1 MAAYNH
7 VVLMGNLTSDI
18 ELRRLP
24 SGIAVADLRL
34 AVSEKFKNKSGEMV
48 DKPVFVDV
56 VVWDR
61 QAENCAQYLGKG
73 SQVLV
78 GGRLQMDEWTTKEGE
93 KRTKLRVRADQV
105 QFLGA
110 PRRAGAAGATGAAPQ
125 RGAPQ
130 DDASEPPPQDNSG
143 EETPF

>member
-7 VVLMGNLTSDI
+7 VVLVGNLTSDI

-34 AVSEKFKNKSGEMV
+34 AVSEKFKNKSGELV

-73 SQVLV
+73 SQILV
-78 GGRLQMDEWTTKEGE
+78 GGRLQMDEWTSKEGE
-93 KRTKLRVRADQV
+93 KRSKLRVRADQV

-110 PRRAGAAGATGAAPQ
+110 PKRGGAAG
-125 RGAPQ
+125 GAPQ
-130 DDASEPPPQDNSG
+130 KGSPDDDGGEPVQSDGGG
-143 EETPF
+143 EPAPF